1 MSDRRGTRS
10 TAKATRTKRQRTEE
24 PEPEPETET
33 QTHEEEEE
41 PEETSSSPPTPEPS
55 ATKSASSF
63 ATPHVSSFSS
73 SATPRMTPTR
83 MARVEEK
90 VQLQELNKRLEFYIL
105 RQRERDASLGGAQRE
120 LDIVKDNTEREV
132 ETIKRTYETQIQN
145 VRQSRDEQATENA
158 QLQEQTSRQAS
169 LIKQLSNQLLS
180 EQKKSADLEE
190 LNRSLNA
197 DNQSLRSKLFSADE
211 LCKSLTHDLELE
223 RNSNQ
228 TLKEDLDKVRAVADH
243 ASSRLAGLESTARN
257 LKEDNDLLLK
267 RHEHEVTELNRQL
280 EQLSGSR
287 AAIEDELRK
296 IFAQQLTEILAE
308 RQQQYEEEK
317 NAGMAELKTL
327 YDEKISAYRESLEH
341 LASELEE
348 TKQKCAELEVR
359 AMTTTG
365 GISDAEMAREI
376 LEKKIH
382 DLEEKLTEMGQS
394 HLKAMAEKSRMIQ
407 HLQKS
412 FQQKD
417 EDFDALMDVKIALAM
432 EIKAYRM
439 LLENEEDRLGYK
451 APTNKKASNDFTGS
465 LYISKMDVEG
475 SQFVIRNG
483 STDPISLDGWSIRS
497 QNTEEEFKFPGNIT
511 VPSGA
516 IFTVWCGP
524 NAKEREDL
532 PSDLAWEGDNIWDE
546 KGDCVLLTD
555 PEGDVTAKVDIA
567 RMQEI

>member
-10 TAKATRTKRQRTEE
+10 TAKSTRTKRQRTEE
-24 PEPEPETET
+24 PETEQPEETNTT
-33 QTHEEEEE
+33 QEEVEE
-41 PEETSSSPPTPEPS
+41 PEETSSSPPTPEAS
-55 ATKSASSF
+55 APKSSF
-63 ATPHVSSFSS
+63 TTPHVSSFSS

-90 VQLQELNKRLEFYIL
+90 IQLQELNKRLEFYIL

-132 ETIKRTYETQIQN
+132 ETIKRTYETQIHN
-145 VRQSRDEQATENA
+145 VRQSRDEQAAENA

-169 LIKQLSNQLLS
+169 LIKQLSNQLMA
-180 EQKKSADLEE
+180 EQKKSSDLEE

-223 RNSNQ
+223 RNSNEQ
-228 TLKEDLDKVRAVADH
+228 LKEDLEKVRAVADH

-308 RQQQYEEEK
+308 RQQQYEDEK

-376 LEKKIH
+376 FEKKIH
-382 DLEEKLTEMGQS
+382 ELETKLGEMGEN
-394 HLKAMAEKSRMIQ
+394 HLKTMAEKSRMIQ

-439 LLENEEDRLGYK
+439 LLENEEDRLGYR
-451 APTNKKASNDFTGS
+451 APSNKKASNDFTGS
-465 LYISKMDVEG
+465 LYISKMDIEG

-483 STDPISLDGWSIRS
+483 STEPISLEGWSIRS
-497 QNTEEEFKFPGNIT
+497 QNTEDEFKFPGNIT

-524 NAKEREDL
+524 DAKERENL
-532 PSDLAWEGDNIWDE
+532 PSDLAWEGDSIWDE
-546 KGDCVLLTD
+546 KGDCVLLAN
-555 PEGDVTAKVDIA
+555 PEGEIVAKVDIA